1 MYTECDNP
9 GSTPTLQGRS
19 ILLAM
24 SWYDHRVHLGISRF
38 AKARGW
44 RVDARMANSTEM
56 AWGWKGDGVITKL
69 GCSTL
74 DTEIR
79 DFVLGLGCPAIDL
92 SVYGPTEGISAIE
105 FDPLLIGRL
114 AAAHFIERGFR
125 RFAWFPDI
133 NQPPIRLRREGF
145 ERALSEEGFGPEAV
159 VRITP
164 GDQDAPWEQSERSLG
179 ERLRSMELP
188 IGVLCF
194 NDEWGSRILR
204 ACEGVGLRVP
214 QDIAVLGVDNNE
226 LVCEHLSVPLS
237 SVSLDFESWGMS
249 AATRLADLMDLRSE
263 RRPSAALELMAPQGI
278 VTRQSTD
285 TLAIS
290 HPDVARAARFIAE
303 NYGKRLTASDVIAHG
318 RLSGSGLKQAFR
330 THLRRSISDEIQRV
344 RFEAV
349 QNLLRT
355 TDWTLDRIAE
365 DCGLG
370 NVRNLHRLFARFE
383 QGSPSEFRKR
393 AQHST
398 R

>member
-1 MYTECDNP
+1 MNTECDNP
-9 GSTPTLQGRS
+9 GTVEPQLGRS

-24 SWYDHRVHLGISRF
+24 SWYDHRIHLGISRF
-38 AKARGW
+38 AKAHGW

-92 SVYGPTEGISAIE
+92 SVFGPTEGIAAIE
-105 FDPLLIGRL
+105 FDPLQIGRQ

-133 NQPPIRLRREGF
+133 DQPPIRLRREGF
-145 ERALSEEGFGPEAV
+145 EQALAEEGFGPESVA
-159 VRITP
+159 RILT
-164 GDQDAPWEQSERSLG
+164 GEQDSPWEHSERWLG

-188 IGVLCF
+188 VGVLCF

-214 QDIAVLGVDNNE
+214 QDVAVLGVDNNE

-237 SVSLDFESWGMS
+237 SVALDFESWGT
-249 AATRLADLMDLRSE
+249 AAANRLAELMELPADQ
-263 RRPSAALELMAPQGI
+263 RPVGALELMVPRGI

-303 NYGKRLTASDVIAHG
+303 NYGTQLSASDVIVQG

-349 QNLLRT
+349 QKRLRT
-355 TDWTLDRIAE
+355 TDWTLDRIAQ

-370 NVRNLHRLFARFE
+370 NVRNLHRLFAKHE
-383 QGSPSEFRKR
+383 SDSPSNYRKR
-393 AQHST
+393 AQLK
-398 R
+398 

>member
-1 MYTECDNP
+1 MNTECDNL
-9 GSTPTLQGRS
+9 STPASLQGRS

-38 AKARGW
+38 AKAHGW

-56 AWGWKGDGVITKL
+56 AWGWKGDGVITKF

-92 SVYGPTEGISAIE
+92 SVFGPTEGISAIE
-105 FDPLLIGRL
+105 FDPLQIGRL

-133 NQPPIRLRREGF
+133 DQPPIRLRREGF
-145 ERALSEEGFGPEAV
+145 EQALADEGFGPESV
-159 VRITP
+159 VCIAP
-164 GDQDAPWEQSERSLG
+164 GDQDTPWEHSERWLG

-214 QDIAVLGVDNNE
+214 KDVAVLGVDNNE

-237 SVSLDFESWGMS
+237 SVALDFESWGMS
-249 AATRLADLMDLRSE
+249 AATRLSELMDHTNVESS
-263 RRPSAALELMAPQGI
+263 PAALELMAPQGI

-330 THLRRSISDEIQRV
+330 SHLRRSISDEIQRV

-355 TDWTLDRIAE
+355 TDWTLDRIAQ

-370 NVRNLHRLFARFE
+370 NVRNLHRLFAKFE
-383 QGSPSEFRKR
+383 NDSPSSYRKR
-393 AQHST
+393 AQLK
-398 R
+398 